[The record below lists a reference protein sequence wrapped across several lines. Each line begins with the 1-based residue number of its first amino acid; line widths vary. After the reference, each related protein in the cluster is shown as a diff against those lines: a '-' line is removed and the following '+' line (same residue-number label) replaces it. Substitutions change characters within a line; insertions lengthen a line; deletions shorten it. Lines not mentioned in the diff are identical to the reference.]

1 MGAAAKLYCSELQG
15 RATDECLQ
23 LHGGYGFMSEYP
35 ITKLYADSRVNRI
48 YAGSPEI
55 MRPIVARSL

>member
-15 RATDECLQ
+15 RATDERLQ
-23 LHGGYGFMSEYP
+23 LHRGYGFMSEYP
-35 ITKLYADSRVNRI
+35 ITKL